1 MEYKTIIKMYESSF
15 RANFDKPALTEY
27 FTGESCNYLQLAED
41 ITRYHILFNQLRI
54 NKGDKIALVGKNNTN
69 WVKVYIAVITYGA
82 VIVPILADFHPADLL
97 HTINHSDSKLL
108 FTEQHIWNNL
118 PKEDGFENLIAA
130 FNLSPLEVLYE
141 KEAGQATKALNNID
155 NVFNKRY
162 LRGFSVNDI
171 NYDDRDPNEVMII
184 NYTSGTTGF
193 SKGVMLSVDNITAN
207 VCFAIDHKFHFKG
220 SRVLALLPLAH
231 AYGCAFDMLTPLS
244 TGSHIT
250 LLGRIPTPSVL
261 MEAMVKVK
269 PNLICTVPIVMEKI
283 VIKKVFPQIEKK
295 PIKTLIKI
303 PIIRG
308 FIYKKILKSMLDSFG
323 GCVIEVNMGGAALNT
338 EVESFL
344 RKIKFPF
351 TVGYGMTECAP
362 LICYEVHQKYKPQ
375 SCGKVLPGME
385 VKIVPVTE
393 DSSAGEI
400 YVKGRNV
407 MKGYYKNEEATATA
421 IDAEGWLH
429 TGDIG
434 VLSDDNTVFIK
445 GRIKSMILSAN
456 GQNIYP
462 EEIESKLNKL
472 NCVTESLVVEEKGK
486 LFGLIVPDFE
496 KIKIA
501 GISLTELKEIMM
513 KNLEII
519 NSLVAPYEKLCEL
532 RICKEAFEKTPK
544 QSIRRYLYPQ
554 TACYMAL

>member
-141 KEAGQATKALNNID
+141 KEAGQATAALNNID

-162 LRGFSVNDI
+162 VRGFSVNDI
-171 NYDDRDPNEVMII
+171 NYDDRDPDEVMII

-207 VCFAIDHKFHFKG
+207 VCFAIEHKFHFKG

-261 MEAMVKVK
+261 MDAMVKVK
-269 PNLICTVPIVMEKI
+269 PNLICTVPMVMEKI
-283 VIKKVFPQIEKK
+283 VLKKVFPQIEKK
-295 PIKTLIKI
+295 PINTLIKI
-303 PIIRG
+303 PVIRG

-323 GCVIEVNMGGAALNT
+323 GCVIEVNMGGAALST

-385 VKIVPVTE
+385 VKIVPVTD

-407 MKGYYKNEEATATA
+407 MKGYYKNEEATAAA

-496 KIKIA
+496 KIQIA